1 MKTGIYNLIILD
13 ESGSMDCVKRQT
25 ISGCNET
32 INTIRA
38 AQEKYADTQD
48 HYVSIYVFQENDKVP
63 SRYLIKNLPIAE
75 VSHIN
80 GEQYE
85 PWGCTPLYDAVG
97 GTLADLKSITKDK
110 EMAIGSV
117 TIITDGLENASK
129 HYTREKVAKMI
140 DALKEMGWSFNFI
153 GANIDVKGTAAS
165 LNIDNALEFQQDED
179 GTEAMFARERSSRM
193 AYYGRT
199 SAVMAECAPNAAK
212 SEAGRHGLFGR
223 LKEAAADSSKRKLK
237 KAINDIRTP
246 DLERFLAAQDCSYMG
261 YSTALA
267 EMRSGAKRGHWI

>member
-1 MKTGIYNLIILD
+1 MKTEIYNLIILD
-13 ESGSMDCVKRQT
+13 ESGSMGCVKRQT

-48 HYVSIYVFQENDKVP
+48 HYVSIYAFQENENVP
-63 SRYLIKNLPIAE
+63 SRYLIKNQPAAK
-75 VSHIN
+75 VAHIN
-80 GEQYE
+80 GEQYQ

-97 GTLADLKSITKDK
+97 GTLADLKAVTKGK

-129 HYTREKVAKMI
+129 HYSLEKVAKMI
-140 DALKEMGWSFNFI
+140 DSLKEMGWSFNFI

-165 LNIDNALEFQQDED
+165 LNIDNALEFQQDEV
-179 GTEAMFARERSSRM
+179 GTQAMFARERSSRM

-199 SAVMAECAPNAAK
+199 SAVMADCAPGAAK
-212 SEAGRHGLFGR
+212 SKAGRHGLFGR
-223 LKEAAADSSKRKLK
+223 LREAAADYFKEGDGSDKSDK
-237 KAINDIRTP
+237 
-246 DLERFLAAQDCSYMG
+246 
-261 YSTALA
+261 
-267 EMRSGAKRGHWI
+267 